1 MAGDLALDDLLKEIE
16 KGERPC
22 PVYCSFHSLARWPPI
37 CMPHEH
43 EGSLRYNQ
51 SERPRT
57 GVVRMAFGGIDSGG
71 LRQYDPD
78 VVCLQEVSIRQ
89 QTPVYS
95 QARSVAQAVGFE
107 HSVFTPTAIPRRSVS
122 RDQGGIA
129 VLSRWRILDA
139 RTRRLPS
146 SRHESFDARA
156 AIFALV
162 DAPEGPLGL
171 ITTHLSWRPDEPE
184 LRLMQL
190 GLLLKEL
197 DRGRGRASGPR
208 SFLRGDLN
216 GTPDEPAI
224 HAGSREASGFLVG
237 FIRGSRGIPG
247 VASQSADL
255 RSGPR
260 GPADRLHSLLQ
271 RGGRVELPG
280 DPGQA
285 GARSGVGS
293 FRGFCRAGVGLTTLR
308 EPPHLRSDGDQMA
321 IRWPRAPCRLA

>member
-1 MAGDLALDDLLKEIE
+1 MSMRVRCVTINLRGLELGWFEWRSAALT
-16 KGERPC
+16 R
-22 PVYCSFHSLARWPPI
+22 
-37 CMPHEH
+37 
-43 EGSLRYNQ
+43 
-51 SERPRT
+51 
-57 GVVRMAFGGIDSGG
+57 G

-107 HSVFTPTAIPRRSVS
+107 HSVFTPYGDPAQISS

-197 DRGRGRASGPR
+197 DRGPWEGVRPKIILA
-208 SFLRGDLN
+208 GDLN

-224 HAGSREASGFLVG
+224 HAARERLQDSYVALHPREPGHTWSRRNPLTFG
-237 FIRGSRGIPG
+237 
-247 VASQSADL
+247 ADL
-255 RSGPR
+255 GDRRIDYILCSKEAAVLSCQVILDR
-260 GPADRLHSLLQ
+260 PAPVQVSDHF
-271 RGGRVELPG
+271 GVFAELEW
-280 DPGQA
+280 D
-285 GARSGVGS
+285 STDS
-293 FRGFCRAGVGLTTLR
+293 
-308 EPPHLRSDGDQMA
+308 
-321 IRWPRAPCRLA
+321 PRAASS